1 MTLQANLHNF
11 HLLTKLSR
19 STDAEAFFLCDKA
32 FLLSSAS
39 FSFSENFNI
48 NKVNS
53 WVKTLSFAEI
63 YEQ

>member
-1 MTLQANLHNF
+1 MLKYSF
-11 HLLTKLSR
+11 YGIR
-19 STDAEAFFLCDKA
+19 
-32 FLLSSAS
+32 LLSSAL